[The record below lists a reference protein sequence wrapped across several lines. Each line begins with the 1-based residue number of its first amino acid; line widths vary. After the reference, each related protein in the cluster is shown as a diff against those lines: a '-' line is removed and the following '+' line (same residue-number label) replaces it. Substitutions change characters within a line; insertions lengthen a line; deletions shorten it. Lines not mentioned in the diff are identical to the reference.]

1 MAIVCSNCGRQYD
14 VTLFQFGKTI
24 NCACGVRVGLENRIV
39 LPREVELRFFADV
52 MVQRLVRWL
61 RALGIDTI
69 WEDRISDAELV
80 RRSLREHRWILTL
93 DKRINEEWRVG
104 NVFLLKS
111 EETFDQL
118 KETAEHFNLKLTDRI
133 FKRCLVCNT
142 ELRTASSEEIAVSE
156 LPENVRKNRSDFQFC
171 PTCRKIYWQGSHTE
185 RMKKTLEKNLTQKI
199 G

>member
-24 NCACGVRVGLENRIV
+24 NCACGARVGFENRIV

-52 MVQRLVRWL
+52 MLHRLVRWL

-69 WEDRISDAELV
+69 WEDRIADSELV
-80 RRSLREHRWILTL
+80 RRALEEHRWVLTL
-93 DKRINEEWRVG
+93 DKRISEEWRVG

-111 EETFDQL
+111 EKTFEQL
-118 KETAEHFNLKLTDRI
+118 NEVAKHFNLKISDQI

-142 ELRTASSEEIAVSE
+142 LLQSPSEEEIIASE
-156 LPENVRKNRSDFQFC
+156 LPENVRANQRDFQFC
-171 PTCRKIYWQGSHTE
+171 PACRKIYWQGSHTE
-185 RMKKTLEKNLTQKI
+185 RMRNALKKILKRETE
-199 G
+199 